1 LIFIIIILSSPHL
14 YHEIGDL
21 ILLDVPAA
29 NLQGGGEAGAEAE
42 QNV

>member
-1 LIFIIIILSSPHL
+1 MKVNFQLTFT
-14 YHEIGDL
+14 DL